1 MLQASS
7 IRILSVSSAT
17 ILVEAEPALV
27 ITSLNLSIAIRTIW
41 AKLVASILIE
51 PYSPG
56 FWLVWDKDD
65 VAETWHLINT
75 DVIGDGGGI

>member
-7 IRILSVSSAT
+7 ILIFSVSSAT
-17 ILVEAEPALV
+17 ILVEAEPALL
-27 ITSLNLSIAIRTIW
+27 ITSLNLSIAISTIW
-41 AKLVASILIE
+41 AKLVFGILIE

-56 FWLVWDKDD
+56 FWLVRDKDD
-65 VAETWHLINT
+65 VAKTWHLINT